1 LWLSAAKQLSSPQRS
16 LEDASIT
23 RENRRHHWVEP
34 ALVEYERRRIPRT
47 KQLVLRSRQLGIIA
61 QFENPIMR
69 WVRDT
74 VMHLAPK
81 EIAEQRAKSL
91 LEVEI
96 LSSIERSLFS

>member
-1 LWLSAAKQLSSPQRS
+1 
-16 LEDASIT
+16 
-23 RENRRHHWVEP
+23 
-34 ALVEYERRRIPRT
+34 
-47 KQLVLRSRQLGIIA
+47 
-61 QFENPIMR
+61 MR